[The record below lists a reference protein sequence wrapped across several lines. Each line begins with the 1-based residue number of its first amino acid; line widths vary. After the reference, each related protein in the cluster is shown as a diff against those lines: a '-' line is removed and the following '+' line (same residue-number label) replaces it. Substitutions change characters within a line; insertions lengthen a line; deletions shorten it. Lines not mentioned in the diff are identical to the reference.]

1 MFLIVVPG
9 MISRVLYPDTVGCVD
24 PAICEEVCGNPVSC
38 SNTAFPALVLGIM
51 PEGLRGV
58 MLAVMLA
65 ALMSDLT
72 SIFNSASTLFTMDIY
87 KEIRASAS
95 TKELLIV
102 GRVFLLVLVAVS
114 ITWIPII
121 QTMQGGQLFIY
132 IQANHFYSLVLFSKL
147 ALQAISAYLSPPIA
161 IVYLM
166 AILSTRI
173 NEKVILN
180 FQQFS
185 KKTSSGRFLWTD
197 VRTLRGSGSNGNG
210 LFLQGDSSCRVR
222 KAPICS

>member
-24 PAICEEVCGNPVSC
+24 PAICEAVCGNPVSC

-87 KEIRASAS
+87 RELRSSAS

-102 GRVFLLVLVAVS
+102 GRVFLLFLVAIS
-114 ITWIPII
+114 IAWIPII

-132 IQANHFYSLVLFSKL
+132 IQANFSFSMLCIHFSF
-147 ALQAISAYLSPPIA
+147 AGHICISIA
-161 IVYLM
+161 PNSHCLPHGNP
-166 AILSTRI
+166 I
-173 NEKVILN
+173 NEDQRKGS
-180 FQQFS
+180 FYFS
-185 KKTSSGRFLWTD
+185 TNHNKPGCFLRSD
-197 VRTLRGSGSNGNG
+197 VWSLRGLGQNGT
-210 LFLQGDSSCRVR
+210 
-222 KAPICS
+222 

>member
-24 PAICEEVCGNPVSC
+24 PAICEAVCGNPVSC

-87 KEIRASAS
+87 RELRSSAS

-102 GRVFLLVLVAVS
+102 GRLFLLFLVAIS
-114 ITWIPII
+114 IAWIPII

-132 IQANHFYSLVLFSKL
+132 IQANFSFQCFVFTSP
-147 ALQAISAYLSPPIA
+147 LQAISAYLSPPIA

-173 NEKVILN
+173 NEKVHS
-180 FQQFS
+180 FYFS
-185 KKTSSGRFLWTD
+185 TNHNIPGCFLRPD
-197 VRTLRGSGSNGNG
+197 VWPLCGLGQNGT
-210 LFLQGDSSCRVR
+210 
-222 KAPICS
+222 

>member
-24 PAICEEVCGNPVSC
+24 PAICEAVCGNPVSC

-132 IQANHFYSLVLFSKL
+132 IQANHHYSPASFSKL

-197 VRTLRGSGSNGNG
+197 VRTLRRFGSNGDG
-210 LFLQGDSSCRVR
+210 LFLQGDSCC
-222 KAPICS
+222 KAQKCS

>member
-24 PAICEEVCGNPVSC
+24 PAICEAVCGNPVSC

-87 KEIRASAS
+87 RELRSSAS

-114 ITWIPII
+114 ISWIPII

-132 IQANHFYSLVLFSKL
+132 IQANFSFQSSVCLHFPFAGHICVSVAPNSHR
-147 ALQAISAYLSPPIA
+147 LS
-161 IVYLM
+161 YGNL
-166 AILSTRI
+166 I
-173 NEKVILN
+173 NKD
-180 FQQFS
+180 QR
-185 KKTSSGRFLWTD
+185 K
-197 VRTLRGSGSNGNG
+197 GS
-210 LFLQGDSSCRVR
+210 F
-222 KAPICS
+222 

>member
-24 PAICEEVCGNPVSC
+24 PAICEAVCGNPVSC

-87 KEIRASAS
+87 RELRSSAS
-95 TKELLIV
+95 TKGLLIV
-102 GRVFLLVLVAVS
+102 GRLFLLVLVAVS

-132 IQANHFYSLVLFSKL
+132 IQANFSFSMFCFHFPFAGYICVSVTPNSHC
-147 ALQAISAYLSPPIA
+147 LSHGNPINKDQ
-161 IVYLM
+161 
-166 AILSTRI
+166 R
-173 NEKVILN
+173 K
-180 FQQFS
+180 
-185 KKTSSGRFLWTD
+185 
-197 VRTLRGSGSNGNG
+197 GSF
-210 LFLQGDSSCRVR
+210 LFLNHS
-222 KAPICS
+222 

>member
-24 PAICEEVCGNPVSC
+24 PAICEAVCGNPVSC

-87 KEIRASAS
+87 RELRSSAS

-102 GRVFLLVLVAVS
+102 GRLFLLVLVAVS

-132 IQANHFYSLVLFSKL
+132 IQANFCFSMFSFHFPFAGHICVSVAPNSHC
-147 ALQAISAYLSPPIA
+147 LSHGNPINKDQ
-161 IVYLM
+161 
-166 AILSTRI
+166 R
-173 NEKVILN
+173 K
-180 FQQFS
+180 
-185 KKTSSGRFLWTD
+185 
-197 VRTLRGSGSNGNG
+197 GS
-210 LFLQGDSSCRVR
+210 F
-222 KAPICS
+222 

>member
-24 PAICEEVCGNPVSC
+24 PAICEAVCGNPVSC

-132 IQANHFYSLVLFSKL
+132 IQANHHYSPASFSKL

-180 FQQFS
+180 FHQFS
-185 KKTSSGRFLWTD
+185 KKNI
-197 VRTLRGSGSNGNG
+197 LRELS
-210 LFLQGDSSCRVR
+210 LD
-222 KAPICS
+222 

>member
-1 MFLIVVPG
+1 MMVQKALSAKSLSDAQGATILTGWIKVLFEYSVERCDHNQTTQVLPMFLIVVPG

-24 PAICEEVCGNPVSC
+24 PAICEAVCGNPVSC

-87 KEIRASAS
+87 RELRSSAS

-132 IQANHFYSLVLFSKL
+132 IQANFCFFQGFLIHFHF
-147 ALQAISAYLSPPIA
+147 AGHICISITPNCHCLPHGDPI
-161 IVYLM
+161 
-166 AILSTRI
+166 
-173 NEKVILN
+173 NKD
-180 FQQFS
+180 Q
-185 KKTSSGRFLWTD
+185 
-197 VRTLRGSGSNGNG
+197 
-210 LFLQGDSSCRVR
+210 
-222 KAPICS
+222 

>member
-1 MFLIVVPG
+1 

-38 SNTAFPALVLGIM
+38 SNT
-51 PEGLRGV
+51 
-58 MLAVMLA
+58 
-65 ALMSDLT
+65 
-72 SIFNSASTLFTMDIY
+72 ASTLFTMDIY

-132 IQANHFYSLVLFSKL
+132 IQA
-147 ALQAISAYLSPPIA
+147 ISAYLSPPIA

-166 AILSTRI
+166 
-173 NEKVILN
+173 
-180 FQQFS
+180 
-185 KKTSSGRFLWTD
+185 
-197 VRTLRGSGSNGNG
+197 
-210 LFLQGDSSCRVR
+210 
-222 KAPICS
+222 